1 MEKDTV
7 YGSQTLKN
15 KDAEPTKYDLTKEYT
30 RIGKQEKYV
39 EIYVDNPNQ
48 ANTHCIINYIN
59 SNNIVKV
66 VNPGKNDIWINDSKL
81 GYNKKK
87 DLRDGDVLTLL
98 SKSEN
103 PSIQFVYTFNKNL
116 LKRDEPEEP
125 KVSEDSVYLESENE
139 EVVDKNIERQKKD
152 KLTQGLDEFFQSLHV
167 DSKNEDSESKQKIE
181 VDPNVQVQP
190 QINKSIEKKQS
201 AYKGILP
208 DQTKLE
214 QVRLENFYKQL
225 NNSKFSR

>member
-1 MEKDTV
+1 MEKEV
-7 YGSQTLKN
+7 PFGSQTLKN

-39 EIYVDNPNQ
+39 EIYVANPNQ

-98 SKSEN
+98 NKSEN

-139 EVVDKNIERQKKD
+139 EVVDKNIDRQKKD
-152 KLTQGLDEFFQSLHV
+152 KLKQGLDEFFQSMHV
-167 DSKNEDSESKQKIE
+167 DSKNEDSEFKQKID

>member
-15 KDAEPTKYDLTKEYT
+15 KDAETTKYDLTKEYT
-30 RIGKQEKYV
+30 RIGKHEKYV

-116 LKRDEPEEP
+116 LKRDEPAEP
-125 KVSEDSVYLESENE
+125 KVSEDSVY
-139 EVVDKNIERQKKD
+139 KC
-152 KLTQGLDEFFQSLHV
+152 SL
-167 DSKNEDSESKQKIE
+167 
-181 VDPNVQVQP
+181 
-190 QINKSIEKKQS
+190 
-201 AYKGILP
+201 
-208 DQTKLE
+208 
-214 QVRLENFYKQL
+214 
-225 NNSKFSR
+225 

>member
-1 MEKDTV
+1 MQKEIPFGTL
-7 YGSQTLKN
+7 TLK
-15 KDAEPTKYDLTKEYT
+15 DEGVEPTKYDLTKEYT

-39 EIYVDNPNQ
+39 EICVDNPNQ

-98 SKSEN
+98 NKSEN

-139 EVVDKNIERQKKD
+139 EVVDKNIDRQKKD
-152 KLTQGLDEFFQSLHV
+152 KLKQGLDEFFQSLHV
-167 DSKNEDSESKQKIE
+167 DSKNEDSEFKQKID